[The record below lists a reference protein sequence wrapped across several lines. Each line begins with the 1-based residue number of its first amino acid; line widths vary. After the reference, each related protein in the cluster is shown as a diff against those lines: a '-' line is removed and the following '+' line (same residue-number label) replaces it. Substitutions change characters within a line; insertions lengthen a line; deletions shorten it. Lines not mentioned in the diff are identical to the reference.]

1 MSDTGPSY
9 HDRCL
14 IMRNRFLPN
23 IRYVRLG
30 LALVLG
36 GATLSQALPVH
47 AQPPWVSIS
56 THAHPTG
63 KATFQGY
70 LPENESLDVV
80 VTLKLRNPELLGDH
94 VRAIT
99 SPGNPEFG
107 RWLSRE
113 QIMADYAPLPERAN
127 AVAAYL
133 TQAGFTNV
141 QIEPNR
147 LLVTATGTTTAIRTA
162 FHTELGSFVRNGRE
176 GIANVTDVH
185 VPPELSDTVLSVL
198 GLQTLDQM
206 HTMNYQ
212 LKSVLLTGSVHGLNP
227 VKFPIAYDAASLP
240 SASTTAVGIITEGNM
255 TQTISDLHQFES
267 QNGLPTINP
276 TVVQVG
282 ASSHDTSGTAEW
294 DLDSQDIQAMAGG
307 QVAQMVFYT
316 AHSLT
321 NANITSTFNK
331 AVSDN
336 TVAVINVSLGE
347 CESAAYSDGSMA
359 ADDQIFQ
366 LAIAQG
372 QTFSVSSGDSGSNEC
387 GNPPGTSP
395 GASYPASSPYVIA
408 VGGTTLYTDTNGNYG
423 GEAVWSGTGGSPSLY
438 EPKPNW
444 QNAVVSG
451 SYRGVPDIAFDA
463 DPYSGAIIVVNGQ
476 LQQWGGT
483 SLSSPLF
490 VGSWARMQSAN
501 NARLGFPAS
510 WIYSHGAQNTSAFRD
525 VTSGNNVGYNA
536 AVGWDYT
543 TGFGSFDVAATAL
556 LTRST
561 VTVSAS
567 PKSVIAGQPVTFTA
581 TVTGNSPTGTVQ
593 FQINGVDFGSP
604 VQVVNGVATFTTTQ
618 LTVTGTDTI
627 TAVYSG
633 DTNNAGSSTAT
644 GFTEIV
650 TLGHDGDINGDAVVD
665 VVDVMLAQQ
674 IALGRVTPTASQLAH
689 GDVAPLVNG
698 VPAPD
703 GQIDVADVLIIERKA
718 LELVNF

>member
-1 MSDTGPSY
+1 MT
-9 HDRCL
+9 
-14 IMRNRFLPN
+14 MNNRLLQH
-23 IRYVRLG
+23 IRHARLG

-36 GATLSQALPVH
+36 GAALCQVLPVD
-47 AQPPWVSIS
+47 AQAPWVSIR
-56 THAHPTG
+56 TRAYPTG
-63 KATFQGY
+63 KAVFHGY

-80 VTLKLRNPELLGDH
+80 VALKLRNRDQLDH
-94 VRAIT
+94 QVRALT
-99 SPGNPEFG
+99 QPGNPEFG
-107 RWLSRE
+107 KWLSRE
-113 QIMADYAPLPERAN
+113 QIMADYAPLPETAN
-127 AVAAYL
+127 AVAGYL
-133 TQAGFTNV
+133 TQAGFANV
-141 QIEPNR
+141 RIDPNR
-147 LLVTATGTTTAIRTA
+147 LLITATGTTGAIRRA
-162 FHTELGSFVRNGRE
+162 FHAELGSFVRNGRE
-176 GIANVTDVH
+176 GIANVTDVQI
-185 VPPELSDTVLSVL
+185 PPELGDSVLSVL

-206 HTMNYQ
+206 HTMNYR
-212 LKSVLLTGSVHGLNP
+212 LDGVLLTGSVHGLNP

-282 ASSHDTSGTAEW
+282 PPSRDTSGTAEW

-307 QVAQMVFYT
+307 QVAQMIFYT
-316 AHSLT
+316 SYSLT
-321 NANITSTFNK
+321 NSYITKTLNK

-336 TVAVINVSLGE
+336 VAAVINVSLGE

-387 GNPPGTSP
+387 GTPQGTSP

-423 GEAVWSGTGGSPSLY
+423 GETVWSGTGGSPSLY

-476 LQQWGGT
+476 LQQYGGT
-483 SLSSPLF
+483 SLASPLF
-490 VGSWARMQSAN
+490 VGSWARIQSAN

-510 WIYSHGAQNTSAFRD
+510 WIYSHGAQNTPAFRD
-525 VTSGNNVGYNA
+525 VTSGNNVGYSA
-536 AVGWDYT
+536 AAGWDYT

-593 FQINGVDFGSP
+593 FLINGVSFGSP
-604 VQVVNGVATFTTTQ
+604 VQLVNGVATLTTNQ

-633 DTNNAGSSTAT
+633 DANNAGSNTET

-650 TLGHDGDINGDAVVD
+650 TLGHDGDINGDAVVN
-665 VVDVMLAQQ
+665 VVDVMLAEQ
-674 IALGRVTPTASQLAH
+674 IASGMLVPTASEIAH
-689 GDVAPLVNG
+689 GDVAPLVSG
-698 VPAPD
+698 APSPD
-703 GQIDVADVLIIERKA
+703 GKIDVTDVLVIERKVSGTA
-718 LELVNF
+718 NY